1 MTWNGHFLFHEITL
15 FRTNRR
21 RKRKNNLNWR
31 KPLCI
36 VFDSVFIE
44 WKLDKLVGRIREFER
59 NFQDSVRQWRRKN
72 GQILFRFHADERRQ
86 SDHHS
91 YFSDGF
97 LRRMGRSFQLFDQS
111 VDRVQSFKWKK
122 NDWKSCKSYKKTL
135 FSPSFPPL
143 FSPSSNFHF
152 SSDSDLYNSVHF
164 KKNSLLQRVTASVS
178 SFSNVVVGRFS
189 DKSRADCSG
198 NPFLGSSKNNS
209 KSDTGRDLAK
219 RRETEAFETA
229 APIDHTAA
237 ARLCTT
243 TTLVLSPN
251 SQE

>member
-1 MTWNGHFLFHEITL
+1 MYLLSESWINLLDGYVSLNEIFKIQCGNGDGKTDKYCFDFTLTRDANLITIVIFPMVFYAGWAGVFSYL
-15 FRTNRR
+15 INPLIEYRV
-21 RKRKNNLNWR
+21 LN
-31 KPLCI
+31 
-36 VFDSVFIE
+36 E
-44 WKLDKLVGRIREFER
+44 
-59 NFQDSVRQWRRKN
+59 
-72 GQILFRFHADERRQ
+72 
-86 SDHHS
+86 
-91 YFSDGF
+91 
-97 LRRMGRSFQLFDQS
+97 
-111 VDRVQSFKWKK
+111 KK
-122 NDWKSCKSYKKTL
+122 KDWKSCKSYKKTL

-251 SQE
+251 SQV